1 MIRQELECDA
11 VVVGAGPAGATAAA
25 ALAGSV
31 SVVVLERKA
40 VVEGKACAGGVLS
53 RANKHLPPNA
63 LLRWQDDG
71 VRVFT
76 LTHRQRDGFSRD
88 ARRPLVRAVLR
99 SEFDRT
105 LIQWAEQ
112 QGARVLFGH
121 RVSRI
126 DVEDAQVRVTT
137 DGLRVHAKVV
147 VGADGANSVTARQC
161 GLVRRLDR
169 DLALVMRVVP
179 RDMRPFRH
187 HAAIDWDSPPGGYSW
202 LFPKLDHLSVG
213 AVGPGADRAA
223 LATCARDHL
232 NYHAGDDCAVVSQS
246 VGLVPLAT
254 SDLDRAGDRVV
265 LVGDAAALVDPFT
278 REGITWALWSGRLAA
293 QAALRF
299 LRGSAPL
306 EAYEHLLQ
314 RKLLPEPHAAT
325 AIARWF
331 YADPGE
337 ARRSLRDRS
346 WVWSGFCHSLTGRL
360 THRALCN
367 GLFLLPQGD
376 AAPRCCI

>member
-137 DGLRVHAKVV
+137 DGLQDSAGWC
-147 VGADGANSVTARQC
+147 GAWTGTWPWSC
-161 GLVRRLDR
+161 GSCLGTCGR
-169 DLALVMRVVP
+169 
-179 RDMRPFRH
+179 
-187 HAAIDWDSPPGGYSW
+187 S
-202 LFPKLDHLSVG
+202 
-213 AVGPGADRAA
+213 
-223 LATCARDHL
+223 AT
-232 NYHAGDDCAVVSQS
+232 
-246 VGLVPLAT
+246 T
-254 SDLDRAGDRVV
+254 
-265 LVGDAAALVDPFT
+265 
-278 REGITWALWSGRLAA
+278 
-293 QAALRF
+293 
-299 LRGSAPL
+299 
-306 EAYEHLLQ
+306 
-314 RKLLPEPHAAT
+314 
-325 AIARWF
+325 
-331 YADPGE
+331 
-337 ARRSLRDRS
+337 RRSTGTVPPVATPGCSPSWTTSQWGRS
-346 WVWSGFCHSLTGRL
+346 ALEQTERPSP
-360 THRALCN
+360 RA
-367 GLFLLPQGD
+367 P
-376 AAPRCCI
+376 ATT